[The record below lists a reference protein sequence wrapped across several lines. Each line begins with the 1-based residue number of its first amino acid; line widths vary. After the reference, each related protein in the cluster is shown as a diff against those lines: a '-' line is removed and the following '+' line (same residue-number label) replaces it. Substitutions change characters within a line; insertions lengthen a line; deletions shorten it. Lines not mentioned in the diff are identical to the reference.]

1 VKSDDK
7 NCTRLPG
14 QCANNYPIRITCP
27 KKQHILET
35 ISEQLVVL
43 CDQHQVPDL
52 TDKERMALHEVYIK
66 TRTIVHQ
73 LTKEYEIKR

>member
-1 VKSDDK
+1 MTKIAQDYRANVQTIIQSE
-7 NCTRLPG
+7 LPV
-14 QCANNYPIRITCP
+14 Q